1 MNLYYKKTKGNLIF
15 SDEFSNSPITRFL
28 ILFIILSAFFSNSAF
43 ASFCIE
49 PEPDELAVMLEDEAE
64 MMLRQYDSCLK
75 EQMALKQVAES
86 WKIEKESKFIPVSVG
101 SVFVPIVTSEV
112 YVQNPKV
119 GKFTVRGDVL
129 HSVSVNSVYQ
139 AKAKANVTFRKRP
152 TLYVSIP
159 GFKMSDVS
167 TDAWQKT
174 LEEEIRSHSLK
185 QNQYYHMQ
193 VAWDSDEN
201 MYDQVKDLGDHVNAF
216 LDEKNYKWDVVLI
229 GFSRGGIFAHHLGDR
244 IRKSKNM
251 NNLLTVLLDP
261 TAAQFFGDDYPT
273 SGIKV
278 SNANHYGYLYY
289 DNEPWTCEKS
299 YSCAGKNS
307 FTTISDQKIRGYTNN
322 GRHDFNTGVQG
333 HEEVVKKFVN
343 NTGPGGLNLSILLRD
358 LDNLKPIESFSADGL
373 TGYDVVKI
381 SRNNIQLNG
390 ELTID
395 DGRLRLLAE
404 VDLGKLGSAGF
415 DLKGDKNGVELGAST
430 LVIAAYMQVNKDR
443 LAVSS
448 SIVVAD
454 VGASLDKNGLAVN
467 YDALG
472 IIGGNAKADL
482 GEFAM
487 EIEIFGTSID
497 LQFNTGKFVVSVG
510 KEFGRALK
518 NIGDAATGIV
528 KGIGKLFGL

>member
-1 MNLYYKKTKGNLIF
+1 MFFNFNKPMGLMSVLNTYNRQLICK
-15 SDEFSNSPITRFL
+15 SL
-28 ILFIILSAFFSNSAF
+28 IILSFLLSVFSSSAF
-43 ASFCIE
+43 AIICVE
-49 PEPDELAVMLEDEAE
+49 PEPDDLEVMHEVEAE
-64 MMLRQYDSCLK
+64 MMLLDYDNCLK
-75 EQMALKQVAES
+75 EQMALKQVTES
-86 WKIEKESKFIPVSVG
+86 WKIEKESEFIPVSIG
-101 SVFVPIVTSEV
+101 GIFIPIVTSEV

-139 AKAKANVTFRKRP
+139 AKAKANATFRKRP
-152 TLYVSIP
+152 TLYVSIS

-185 QNQYYHMQ
+185 QNQYFHMQ

-273 SGIKV
+273 SGINV

-289 DNEPWTCEKS
+289 DNEPWTCEKDAF
-299 YSCAGKNS
+299 CDGKNS
-307 FTTISDQKIRGYTNN
+307 LTTISDQEIRGYTNN
-322 GRHDFNTGVQG
+322 GRYDFNTGVQG
-333 HEEVVKKFVN
+333 HEEVVKRFVTN
-343 NTGPGGLNLSILLRD
+343 KGSGGFNLSTLLRD
-358 LDNLKPIESFSADGL
+358 LDNLKPIESFYSDGL

-415 DLKGDKNGVELGAST
+415 DLKGDKNGVELGASA
-430 LVIAAYMQVNKDR
+430 LVITAYMQVNKDR

-454 VGASLDKNGLAVN
+454 VGASLDKNGLAIN

-472 IIGGNAKADL
+472 IIGGSAKADL
-482 GEFAM
+482 GEIAM
-487 EIEIFGTSID
+487 EIEIFGTDID
-497 LQFNTGKFVVSVG
+497 LQFDTGKFVVSVG
-510 KEFGRALK
+510 KELGRTLK
-518 NIGDAATGIV
+518 NIGDAATGII
-528 KGIGKLFGL
+528 KGIKKLLSF